1 MLRIG
6 INGFGRIGRAIY
18 RANLEKRAFQIVA
31 VNDINPD
38 IGNIAYTVNYDS
50 LYDRLREPLTVDEA
64 DHRLCNQVESIA
76 VFHESRI
83 GDVPWEREGVDVVID
98 ASGILANVLDSR
110 RLTEEG
116 RVRKVMITHSP
127 DEGVDFSM
135 VLGANEHLLD
145 IDRHHVIA
153 SSICDATAIA
163 PVLRLVDEAFGIEN
177 GYVTTLH
184 PWLNYQNLM
193 DGPASSWSVPGEI
206 YHHYALG
213 RSVIGNIIPKPTS
226 AIQATCRVLE
236 GVTEEMIGSFS
247 YRTPTAIV
255 GSADI
260 TLTTVKPTSREA
272 LCEAFTTYERG
283 QRWQIIHTNM
293 EPLVSLD
300 FKRCEHSAVVDARWT
315 NVVGDRL
322 VKLVLWYDNEWG
334 YACRVVDQ
342 VLLVG
347 ESMAEAERADA
358 GKAFGRINVPIIPR
372 GAKRRRRGAAV

>member
-1 MLRIG
+1 MLKIG
-6 INGFGRIGRAIY
+6 INGFGRIGRSIY
-18 RANLEKRAFQIVA
+18 RANLEKQGFEIVA
-31 VNDINPD
+31 INDINPD

-50 LYDRLREPLTVDEA
+50 LYDRLRDPLTVDRAGNRLRNEA
-64 DHRLCNQVESIA
+64 DSIA

-83 GDVPWEREGVDVVID
+83 GDVPWEREDVDVVID
-98 ASGILANVLDSR
+98 ASGILSNVLDSR
-110 RLTEEG
+110 RLIDEG

-145 IDRHHVIA
+145 VERHDVIA

-163 PVLRLVDEAFGIEN
+163 PVLRMVHETFGIQT

-213 RSVIGNIIPKPTS
+213 RSVIGNIIPKPTT
-226 AIQATCRVLE
+226 AIEATCRVLD

-260 TLTTVKPTSREA
+260 TLTTVEPTSRGA
-272 LCEAFTTYERG
+272 LREMFTSFERG
-283 QRWQIIHTNM
+283 QRWKIIHTNV

-300 FKRCEHSAVVDARWT
+300 FKRCEHSAVVDARWLD
-315 NVVGDRL
+315 VVGDRM

-342 VLLVG
+342 VLYVG
-347 ESMAEAERADA
+347 ERLSAGDTGGEERIAELRQIARMV
-358 GKAFGRINVPIIPR
+358 GRDIPLR
-372 GAKRRRRGAAV
+372 VVST

>member
-1 MLRIG
+1 MLRVG

-18 RANLEKRAFQIVA
+18 RANCEKQSFKVVA

-38 IGNIAYTVNYDS
+38 ISNIAYTLNYDS
-50 LYDRLREPLTVDEA
+50 LYDRLREPLRVDSEA
-64 DHRLCNQVESIA
+64 GVISNDRDSIA
-76 VFHESRI
+76 VYHESSI
-83 GDVPWEREGVDVVID
+83 AEVPWEAADVDIVID
-98 ASGILANVLDSR
+98 ASGVLANVLAA
-110 RLTEEG
+110 RLVVEKG
-116 RVRKVMITHSP
+116 RARKVMITHSP
-127 DEGVDFSM
+127 DEGVDFTM
-135 VLGANEHLLD
+135 VLGANEQHLD
-145 IDRHHVIA
+145 VERHHVIA

-163 PVLRLVDEAFGIEN
+163 PVLKLMQRAFGIRS

-260 TLTTVKPTSREA
+260 TLVTEQEVTRQDVIA
-272 LCEAFTTYERG
+272 AFEEG
-283 QRWQIIHTNM
+283 EQEQRWSILHSNI

-300 FKRCEHSAVVDARWT
+300 FKKSEYSAVVDMRWT
-315 NVVGDRL
+315 DVIGQSM

-334 YACRVVDQ
+334 YASRVVDQ
-342 VLLVG
+342 VAFVSEQL
-347 ESMAEAERADA
+347 ESKNVEEEAY
-358 GKAFGRINVPIIPR
+358 P
-372 GAKRRRRGAAV
+372 

>member
-1 MLRIG
+1 MLKIG
-6 INGFGRIGRAIY
+6 INGFGRIGRSIY
-18 RANLEKRAFQIVA
+18 RANLEKHAFEIVA

-50 LYDRLREPLTVDEA
+50 LYDRLREPLTVDRD
-64 DHRLCNQVESIA
+64 DHRLRNQSESIA
-76 VFHESRI
+76 VFHEARI
-83 GDVPWEREGVDVVID
+83 GDVPWEREGVDIVID

-110 RLTEEG
+110 RLVDEG

-145 IDRHHVIA
+145 IERHDVIA

-163 PVLRLVDEAFGIEN
+163 PVLRLVHETFGIET

-213 RSVIGNIIPKPTS
+213 RSVIGNIIPKPTT
-226 AIQATCRVLE
+226 AIQATCRVLD
-236 GVTEEMIGSFS
+236 GVTEAMIGSFS

-260 TLTTVKPTSREA
+260 TLTTTKPTSREA
-272 LCEAFTTYERG
+272 LRDMFSTFERG
-283 QRWQIIHTNM
+283 QRWQIIHTNV

-315 NVVGDRL
+315 NVVGDRM
-322 VKLVLWYDNEWG
+322 VKVVLWYDNEWG

-342 VLLVG
+342 VLFVG
-347 ESMAEAERADA
+347 ERLPEAERGET
-358 GKAFGRINVPIIPR
+358 GKAGVLKDAPLIR
-372 GAKRRRRGAAV
+372 AASKRRRRGAVA

>member
-1 MLRIG
+1 MLKIG
-6 INGFGRIGRAIY
+6 INGFGRIGRSIY
-18 RANLEKRAFQIVA
+18 RANLEKQGFEIVA
-31 VNDINPD
+31 INDINPD

-50 LYDRLREPLTVDEA
+50 LYDRLRDPLTVDRAGNRLRNEA
-64 DHRLCNQVESIA
+64 DSIA

-83 GDVPWEREGVDVVID
+83 GDVPWEREDVDVVID

-110 RLTEEG
+110 RLIDEG

-145 IDRHHVIA
+145 VERHDVIA

-163 PVLRLVDEAFGIEN
+163 PVLRMVHETFGIQT

-213 RSVIGNIIPKPTS
+213 RSVIGNIIPKPTT
-226 AIQATCRVLE
+226 AIEATCRVLD

-260 TLTTVKPTSREA
+260 TLTTVEPTSRGA
-272 LCEAFTTYERG
+272 LREMFTSFERG
-283 QRWQIIHTNM
+283 QRWKIIHTNV

-300 FKRCEHSAVVDARWT
+300 FKRCEHSAVVDARWLD
-315 NVVGDRL
+315 VVGDRM

-342 VLLVG
+342 VLYVG
-347 ESMAEAERADA
+347 ERLSAGDTGGEERIAELRQIARMV
-358 GKAFGRINVPIIPR
+358 GRDIPLR
-372 GAKRRRRGAAV
+372 VVST